1 MNLKDLNSSI
11 LHINRH
17 DISSLSL
24 FIMNSERMG
33 DSTYTLTSNSN
44 VEIATMNPNLYIY
57 DIIEYIIDYVDYITK
72 STAFSLTTYENSEFR
87 QMNYNCEFSRQL
99 DTIEDVK
106 DFLKEKGEFNLLI
119 LFSIVKYVDLVNL
132 KPYFKITYKSIED
145 KIISRDKKLNYLKI
159 K

>member
-1 MNLKDLNSSI
+1 
-11 LHINRH
+11 
-17 DISSLSL
+17 
-24 FIMNSERMG
+24 MG
-33 DSTYTLTSNSN
+33 DSTYTPTSNNN

-72 STAFSLTTYENSEFR
+72 SPAFSLTTYENSEFR

-132 KPYFKITYKSIED
+132 KPYFKISYKSIED

>member
-1 MNLKDLNSSI
+1 
-11 LHINRH
+11 
-17 DISSLSL
+17 
-24 FIMNSERMG
+24 
-33 DSTYTLTSNSN
+33 
-44 VEIATMNPNLYIY
+44 
-57 DIIEYIIDYVDYITK
+57 
-72 STAFSLTTYENSEFR
+72 
-87 QMNYNCEFSRQL
+87 MNYNCEFSRQL

-132 KPYFKITYKSIED
+132 KPYFKISYKSIED

>member
-24 FIMNSERMG
+24 FITNSERMG
-33 DSTYTLTSNSN
+33 DSTYTPTSNNN

-72 STAFSLTTYENSEFR
+72 SPAFSLTTYENSEFR

-132 KPYFKITYKSIED
+132 KPYFKISYKSIED